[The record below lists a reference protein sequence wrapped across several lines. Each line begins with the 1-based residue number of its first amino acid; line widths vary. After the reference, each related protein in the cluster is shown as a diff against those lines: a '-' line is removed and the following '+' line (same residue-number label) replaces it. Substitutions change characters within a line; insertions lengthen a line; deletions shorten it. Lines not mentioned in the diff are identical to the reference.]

1 MRNGTL
7 VNLEIGWNIVSK
19 RIKCREKFSN
29 HVGKINSFHNKARKK
44 GKDLLNQAQSI
55 PVAIDKGTDLHKKQ
69 YRIRLH
75 ASARLT
81 KALLNGSLAFHGHD
95 ESEESLYRGNFIEFL
110 IVFGE
115 LSEEIGKVILGNA
128 PGNNQMTSP
137 SIQKELC
144 NCFAEEVLK
153 RIFEE
158 LNDDVFSILVDESR
172 DISKKEQMAVVL
184 RYVDKL
190 GFVKERFIGLV
201 HVMETTALSLKA
213 AIDDLFARH
222 NLSIGRVRGQG
233 YDGASNMSG
242 EFNGLKALILKE
254 NSSAYHVHCFAHQLQ
269 LVVVGLA
276 TKHYEIYRLYKEL
289 SNLVNVVG
297 GSCKRIDLLR
307 ESQRESL
314 GLNSEVETG
323 SGKNQELSLARAGDT
338 RWSSHEKTILRLL
351 TLYPCVIDVL
361 EYIEK
366 LGEFSNYQN
375 ESRGLQEFIKT
386 FNFVFYLHLMKYI
399 LGVTN
404 TLCQALQ
411 RKDQDMLNAV
421 KLVKLTDEGLKR
433 YRLEGFDSL
442 LEDVTSFCEKY
453 EIEVVDMEAE
463 YVDPRFKRKK
473 TSITNRHHYVVNNFN
488 TVLDMQIQEL
498 GSRFN
503 EVTTKLLTNIS
514 SLSPSCNF
522 SAFSIVN
529 LINLAEM
536 YPCDFDFDEKDKL
549 VYELGHYITNVKED
563 KRFANLSGLGDLAKM
578 MVKTRLPID
587 YPLVYRL
594 IKLSL
599 VLPVATAS
607 VERCFSS
614 MKNVK
619 TDLRNRMGDEY
630 MNDSCICYIEREFL
644 QQVSVEE
651 VMQRFQKMKTRRE
664 QL

>member
-1 MRNGTL
+1 MKLDGDIY
-7 VNLEIGWNIVSK
+7 LELEYSVKADKVYCLHCYLFKESGQNDAFLSEGLRCWN
-19 RIKCREKFSN
+19 RCREKFSN

-44 GKDLLNQAQSI
+44 WKDLLNQAQSI

-81 KALLNGSLAFHGHD
+81 KALLNGSLAFRGHD
-95 ESEESLYRGNFIEFL
+95 ESEEYLYRGNFIEFL
-110 IVFGE
+110 KVFGE

-233 YDGASNMSG
+233 YDGASNMS
-242 EFNGLKALILKE
+242 
-254 NSSAYHVHCFAHQLQ
+254 
-269 LVVVGLA
+269 
-276 TKHYEIYRLYKEL
+276 
-289 SNLVNVVG
+289 VNVVS

-366 LGEFSNYQN
+366 SGEFSNYQN

-473 TSITNRHHYVVNNFN
+473 TGITNRHHYVVNNFN

-503 EVTTKLLTNIS
+503 EVTTKLLTNMS

-522 SAFSIVN
+522 SAFSKVN

-536 YPCDFDFDEKDKL
+536 YPCDFDFDEKEKL
-549 VYELGHYITNVKED
+549 VYELGHYITNVKEY
-563 KRFANLSGLGDLAKM
+563 KRFANLSGLDDLAKM
-578 MVKTRLPID
+578 MVKTRLHID

-599 VLPVATAS
+599 DFFG
-607 VERCFSS
+607 CNG
-614 MKNVK
+614 K
-619 TDLRNRMGDEY
+619 
-630 MNDSCICYIEREFL
+630 C
-644 QQVSVEE
+644 
-651 VMQRFQKMKTRRE
+651 
-664 QL
+664 

>member
-1 MRNGTL
+1 MLGFFITNISKAAAAPLASLRKSQTGNSQQHYSTQPLPSPLTTVHRRPSAPAASLSYSRCPLPTDHRPLPTDHRPPPSLSASNPPTL
-7 VNLEIGWNIVSK
+7 KESGQNDAFLSEGLRCWN
-19 RIKCREKFSN
+19 RCREKFSN

-75 ASARLT
+75 VSARLT
-81 KALLNGSLAFHGHD
+81 KALLNGSLAFRGHD

-110 IVFGE
+110 KVFGE

-158 LNDDVFSILVDESR
+158 LNDD
-172 DISKKEQMAVVL
+172 
-184 RYVDKL
+184 
-190 GFVKERFIGLV
+190 ERFISFV

-233 YDGASNMSG
+233 YDGASNMS
-242 EFNGLKALILKE
+242 
-254 NSSAYHVHCFAHQLQ
+254 
-269 LVVVGLA
+269 
-276 TKHYEIYRLYKEL
+276 
-289 SNLVNVVG
+289 VNVVG

-338 RWSSHEKTILRLL
+338 RWSSHEKTIIRLL

-366 LGEFSNYQN
+366 SGEFSNYQN

-473 TSITNRHHYVVNNFN
+473 TGITIVIIMW
-488 TVLDMQIQEL
+488 LI
-498 GSRFN
+498 
-503 EVTTKLLTNIS
+503 IS
-514 SLSPSCNF
+514 TR
-522 SAFSIVN
+522 FSICN
-529 LINLAEM
+529 SRAW
-536 YPCDFDFDEKDKL
+536 K
-549 VYELGHYITNVKED
+549 
-563 KRFANLSGLGDLAKM
+563 
-578 MVKTRLPID
+578 
-587 YPLVYRL
+587 PL
-594 IKLSL
+594 
-599 VLPVATAS
+599 
-607 VERCFSS
+607 
-614 MKNVK
+614 
-619 TDLRNRMGDEY
+619 
-630 MNDSCICYIEREFL
+630 
-644 QQVSVEE
+644 
-651 VMQRFQKMKTRRE
+651 
-664 QL
+664 

>member
-1 MRNGTL
+1 
-7 VNLEIGWNIVSK
+7 
-19 RIKCREKFSN
+19 
-29 HVGKINSFHNKARKK
+29 
-44 GKDLLNQAQSI
+44 
-55 PVAIDKGTDLHKKQ
+55 
-69 YRIRLH
+69 
-75 ASARLT
+75 
-81 KALLNGSLAFHGHD
+81 
-95 ESEESLYRGNFIEFL
+95 
-110 IVFGE
+110 
-115 LSEEIGKVILGNA
+115 
-128 PGNNQMTSP
+128 
-137 SIQKELC
+137 
-144 NCFAEEVLK
+144 
-153 RIFEE
+153 
-158 LNDDVFSILVDESR
+158 
-172 DISKKEQMAVVL
+172 
-184 RYVDKL
+184 
-190 GFVKERFIGLV
+190 
-201 HVMETTALSLKA
+201 
-213 AIDDLFARH
+213 
-222 NLSIGRVRGQG
+222 
-233 YDGASNMSG
+233 
-242 EFNGLKALILKE
+242 
-254 NSSAYHVHCFAHQLQ
+254 
-269 LVVVGLA
+269 
-276 TKHYEIYRLYKEL
+276 
-289 SNLVNVVG
+289 
-297 GSCKRIDLLR
+297 
-307 ESQRESL
+307 
-314 GLNSEVETG
+314 
-323 SGKNQELSLARAGDT
+323 
-338 RWSSHEKTILRLL
+338 
-351 TLYPCVIDVL
+351 
-361 EYIEK
+361 
-366 LGEFSNYQN
+366 
-375 ESRGLQEFIKT
+375 
-386 FNFVFYLHLMKYI
+386 MKYI

-421 KLVKLTDEGLKR
+421 KLVKLIDEGLKR

-473 TSITNRHHYVVNNFN
+473 TGITNRHHYVVNNFN

-503 EVTTKLLTNIS
+503 EVTTKLLTNMS

-522 SAFSIVN
+522 SAFSKVN

-578 MVKTRLPID
+578 MVKTRLHID